1 MTGRLSGPVSVFG
14 VSFSRT
20 LPRSGTLSLFR
31 DDFPLL
37 GYFSFQER
45 CPSDFRSLR
54 LRRCGL
60 RRPGSRFSD
69 ACPPPFCGCG
79 ACALWACPSRFGAFR
94 LRRRGPFASPLCPA
108 GVRPSPPCAACF
120 GALRWEDSCF
130 RGDFVSVC
138 MPGVRRPESG
148 SRTSPVSFWMSFS
161 SGRSSSEQKAIAVP
175 SCPARPVRPMRW
187 T

>member
-94 LRRRGPFASPLCPA
+94 LCRRGPFASPLCPA
-108 GVRPSPPCAACF
+108 GVRSAAPCAACF
-120 GALRWEDSCF
+120 GAACLEDSCF

-161 SGRSSSEQKAIAVP
+161 SGRSSSEQNAIAVP
-175 SCPARPVRPMRW
+175 SCPARPVRPMRC

>member
-14 VSFSRT
+14 VSFSGT

-60 RRPGSRFSD
+60 RRCGSRFSD

-79 ACALWACPSRFGAFR
+79 ACALWACPSRFRGVSPASARPFCISA
-94 LRRRGPFASPLCPA
+94 LSGRRPA
-108 GVRPSPPCAACF
+108 VA
-120 GALRWEDSCF
+120 ALRGLLRCTPLGGFLFPRGFRVGLHARREASGIGIEDKSGQFLDVFQQRAFVF
-130 RGDFVSVC
+130 RA
-138 MPGVRRPESG
+138 
-148 SRTSPVSFWMSFS
+148 
-161 SGRSSSEQKAIAVP
+161 KAIAVP
-175 SCPARPVRPMRW
+175 SCPARPVRPMRC